1 MTSELFNLNTRVC
14 TIAEKGVGHRCAIA
28 AAAQE
33 SILVWTE
40 AMPGALI
47 ALRLF
52 GIFGSLLYMCNMCS
66 IISGFER
73 KLHRNLHRT
82 VRQETDCSAVFS
94 PTTPSPFVRGSAEEG
109 TSRAK

>member
-1 MTSELFNLNTRVC
+1 M
-14 TIAEKGVGHRCAIA
+14 GHRCTVA
-28 AAAQE
+28 AAARE

-47 ALRLF
+47 TMRLF
-52 GIFGSLLYMCNMCS
+52 GIFGSLLYMCS

-73 KLHRNLHRT
+73 KLHRNLHRA
-82 VRQETDCSAVFS
+82 VREETDCSAVVC

-109 TSRAK
+109 ANRVE